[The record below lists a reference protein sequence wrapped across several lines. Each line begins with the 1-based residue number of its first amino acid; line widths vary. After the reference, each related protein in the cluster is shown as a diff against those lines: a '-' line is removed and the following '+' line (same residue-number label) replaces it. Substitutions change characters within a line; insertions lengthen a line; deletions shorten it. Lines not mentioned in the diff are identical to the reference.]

1 MNTRGRVLIV
11 DDEKNILKTLSIC
24 LEGMNFGVC
33 ALTDPVEA
41 VEQLETTGFDM
52 AFLDLRMA
60 PISGIELLEEI
71 KRRTPEVTVVIM
83 TAYSSVDTA
92 VDALKKGAYDYIEKP
107 FNLRDLRHFIEKV
120 YEHHRLQA
128 EVKALK
134 SQLKAST
141 GPEPIITGNARMKT
155 MLDLALQVA
164 DSPLSVLINGES
176 GTGKEVFAQFIHH
189 QSARRDKPLVKVNC
203 VALSE
208 NLLESEL
215 FGHVKGAF
223 TGATRDRQGRFEL
236 ADGGTIFLDEIAEI
250 SPGLQAKL
258 LRFLQS
264 REFERVGDSR
274 TIKVDVRVI
283 AATNRNLEEV
293 LKNGTFRED
302 LYYRL
307 NAVRMTLLPLRERQE
322 DIPLLIRHFLRAL
335 SQSARTE
342 AVEVSPDVMRLL
354 VQYPWPGNVRELRNV
369 LERAFFV
376 AAGREIMPTHLPEE
390 LQRHESPVEQAMRQH
405 LSLEELEKQYIE
417 YLLKEVRDLD
427 TIASIL
433 KIDPTTLW
441 RKRKR
446 YGLM

>member
-1 MNTRGRVLIV
+1 MSTRGRVLVV

-24 LEGMNFGVC
+24 LEGMNFEVC

-41 VEQLETTGFDM
+41 VEQLETTQFDL

-92 VDALKKGAYDYIEKP
+92 VDAVKKGAYDYIEKP

-134 SQLKAST
+134 SRLQAST
-141 GPEPIITGNARMKT
+141 EPEPVITCNARMKT

-164 DSPLSVLINGES
+164 DSHLSVLIDGES
-176 GTGKEVFAQFIHH
+176 GTGKEIFAQFIHCN
-189 QSARRDKPLVKVNC
+189 SARRDKPLVKVNC
-203 VALSE
+203 AALSE

-236 ADGGTIFLDEIAEI
+236 ADGGTVFLDEIAEI

-258 LRFLQS
+258 LRFLQN

-274 TIKVDVRVI
+274 TLKVDVRVI
-283 AATNRNLEEV
+283 AATNRNLEAA
-293 LKNGTFRED
+293 LKNGIFRED

-307 NAVRMTLLPLRERQE
+307 NAVRITLLALRERPE
-322 DIPLLIRHFLRAL
+322 DIPLLIHHFLREL
-335 SQSARTE
+335 SRTTMTD
-342 AVEVSPDVMRLL
+342 AVEISPEAMRLL

-369 LERAFFV
+369 LERAFLI
-376 AAGREIMPTHLPEE
+376 AAGREIAPAHLPEE
-390 LQRHESPVEQAMRQH
+390 LRRSENPVEQAMHQH
-405 LSLEELEKQYIE
+405 LSLEELEKRYIS
-417 YLLKEVRDLD
+417 YLLAEVHDLD
-427 TIASIL
+427 KVANIL
-433 KIDPTTLW
+433 RIDPTTLW